1 MSLMESIDS
10 CIRKYSD
17 FKGRASRSEYWWF
30 WGFYVS
36 ILIGIPLLLF
46 IVTEAL
52 DTASSPSIS
61 GIVLI
66 VIYFLSVL
74 GLLIPFIAVSVRRL
88 HDSGLSGW
96 HVLWRFLPYIG
107 WIVIFV
113 LMLRK
118 TKK

>member
-30 WGFYVS
+30 WGFYVF
-36 ILIGIPLLLF
+36 IWVGIPMFAF

-52 DTASSPSIS
+52 GTDFSLTVSTIILLTMYSIC
-61 GIVLI
+61 
-66 VIYFLSVL
+66 VL

-96 HVLWRFLPYIG
+96 HVLWRFVPYLGSI
-107 WIVIFV
+107 ITFI

-118 TKK
+118 TK